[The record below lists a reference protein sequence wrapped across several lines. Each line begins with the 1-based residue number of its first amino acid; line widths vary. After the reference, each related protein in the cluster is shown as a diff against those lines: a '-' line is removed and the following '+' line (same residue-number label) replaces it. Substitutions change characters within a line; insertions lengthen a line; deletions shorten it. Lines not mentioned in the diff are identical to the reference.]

1 MSVITASNFTHLA
14 YIYIRPISRMF
25 VWNGM
30 TEVYTLN
37 EWLFSLSLLHIYPQQ
52 WYILY
57 FMHFTTCLDFFYLC
71 IISNLISIKM
81 VVDENISK

>member
-37 EWLFSLSLLHIYPQQ
+37 EW
-52 WYILY
+52 
-57 FMHFTTCLDFFYLC
+57 
-71 IISNLISIKM
+71 
-81 VVDENISK
+81 